1 LYFREKFSNINRSF
15 SYRREQLMAT
25 QPKPEHVK
33 LSAADADTLRARI
46 QANNLTDEDRRII
59 LGLISFS
66 LWLEQQ
72 LHSAKLSIQRLKKLF
87 GFSSEKKTPK

>member
-1 LYFREKFSNINRSF
+1 
-15 SYRREQLMAT
+15 MAN
-25 QPKPEHVK
+25 QPKPEHIK
-33 LSAADADTLRARI
+33 LTAASADALRARI
-46 QANNLTDEDRRII
+46 QANNLTDDDRRIM